1 MTRNVALSLV
11 FGTTLFV
18 LPALAQ
24 DGVPKVI
31 EKPGGDRNVTNFDYI
46 PPDQPRRK
54 YAIPDP
60 NALPS
65 DIEFETLQDR
75 VLRLEEIVEQQ
86 QSELIE
92 LRKRLTPPTESQ

>member
-1 MTRNVALSLV
+1 MTRNLALFLAIGAAVLV
-11 FGTTLFV
+11 SPV
-18 LPALAQ
+18 RAQ
-24 DGVPKVI
+24 DGVPAVV

-65 DIEFETLQDR
+65 DIEFETLQER

-86 QSELIE
+86 QSEISE